1 MNSVNDAG
9 NYAGT
14 LWRAIR
20 EYGAQTSNELET
32 NTGLSNEEIYTGI
45 GWLARENKI
54 VVGKQGNNLKY
65 DLTNSEKSTFNTTNF
80 NTNNSNT
87 NTALNRNI
95 NTTSNR
101 NINRNK

>member
-1 MNSVNDAG
+1 MNTIFEVG
-9 NYAGT
+9 EYAGT
-14 LWRAIR
+14 LWRTIGKH
-20 EYGAQTSNELET
+20 GALTTTEIVS
-32 NTGLSNEEIYTGI
+32 NTGLSNEEVFTAI

-87 NTALNRNI
+87 NMTSNRNI
-95 NTTSNR
+95 STTSNR